1 MVRVVTKNDMR
12 AALSGFVSLVCSGL
26 PLAAQAV
33 ELAAHEATYN
43 MSLLSVEQDSQM
55 AGIKGKTS
63 LLFAGIVTAG
73 NHLKTMSLSLTIS
86 LVKQLSWPLISLH
99 GRSLQDSFIRLK
111 CMKGQHLT
119 MRRSLM
125 VMQTCRR

>member
-1 MVRVVTKNDMR
+1 M
-12 AALSGFVSLVCSGL
+12 AAG
-26 PLAAQAV
+26 AV

-63 LLFAGIVTAG
+63 LSAEIVTAG

-86 LVKQLSWPLISLH
+86 LEKQLSW
-99 GRSLQDSFIRLK
+99 RLVFF
-111 CMKGQHLT
+111 MGG
-119 MRRSLM
+119 
-125 VMQTCRR
+125 TCRTALFV